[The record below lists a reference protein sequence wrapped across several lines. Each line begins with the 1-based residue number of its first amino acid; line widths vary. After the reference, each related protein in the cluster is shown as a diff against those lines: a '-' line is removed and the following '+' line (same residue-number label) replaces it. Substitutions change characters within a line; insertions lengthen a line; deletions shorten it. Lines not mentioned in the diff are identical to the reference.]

1 MNRTQFRV
9 TFATWTHDSRE
20 AGEPVDSGIV
30 VESGTLS
37 DVMPHLTCGSGDWR
51 NAPIAQADC
60 SEGRPRWIDFDDYRD
75 DYVSGERE
83 NRALHIPD
91 GITDA
96 SAVRIARLFGARP

>member
-1 MNRTQFRV
+1 MNRKQFRV
-9 TFATWTHDSRE
+9 TFATWTPESC
-20 AGEPVDSGIV
+20 EPVDSGVV

-37 DVMPHLTCGSGDWR
+37 DAMPHLTGGSCDWR
-51 NAPIAQADC
+51 NAQADC